1 MFFQIIILNLK
12 MSKNEES
19 ENGNFIY
26 EKMIQNIKYYTY
38 SPINIYTPVLIKNLD
53 KNSKIT
59 PEIFV
64 KIKNV
69 FSLIRNAYIEE
80 IDGELEKYEEKY
92 SLKSK
97 MQLKSEVLMTEKV
110 LQDLNLSVDTLKKIE
125 QLNEADNQDT
135 ALLKEHLT
143 SFLTQEN
150 QKLKENNEK
159 LKKELSE
166 LKEKNKIDFFNN
178 NNK

>member
-1 MFFQIIILNLK
+1 

-19 ENGNFIY
+19 ESGNFIY

-59 PEIFV
+59 PEVFV
-64 KIKNV
+64 KIKNI

-97 MQLKSEVLMTEKV
+97 MQLKSEVLMAEKV

-125 QLNEADNQDT
+125 QLNEADNQDM
-135 ALLKEHLT
+135 ALLKDHLT
-143 SFLTQEN
+143 SYLTQEN

-159 LKKELSE
+159 LKKELFE

>member
-1 MFFQIIILNLK
+1 

-19 ENGNFIY
+19 ESGNFIY

-59 PEIFV
+59 PEVFV

-97 MQLKSEVLMTEKV
+97 MQLKSEVLMAEKV

-125 QLNEADNQDT
+125 QLNEADNQDM
-135 ALLKEHLT
+135 ALLKDHLT
-143 SFLTQEN
+143 SYLTQEN

-159 LKKELSE
+159 LKKELFE

>member
-1 MFFQIIILNLK
+1 

-59 PEIFV
+59 PEVFV

-97 MQLKSEVLMTEKV
+97 MQLKSEVLMAEKV

-125 QLNEADNQDT
+125 QLNEADNQDM
-135 ALLKEHLT
+135 ALLKDHLT
-143 SFLTQEN
+143 SYLTQEN

-159 LKKELSE
+159 LKKELFE

>member
-1 MFFQIIILNLK
+1 

-59 PEIFV
+59 PEVFV

-97 MQLKSEVLMTEKV
+97 MQLKSEVLMAEKV

-125 QLNEADNQDT
+125 QLNEADNQDM
-135 ALLKEHLT
+135 ALLKDHLT
-143 SFLTQEN
+143 SYLSQEN

-159 LKKELSE
+159 LKKELFE